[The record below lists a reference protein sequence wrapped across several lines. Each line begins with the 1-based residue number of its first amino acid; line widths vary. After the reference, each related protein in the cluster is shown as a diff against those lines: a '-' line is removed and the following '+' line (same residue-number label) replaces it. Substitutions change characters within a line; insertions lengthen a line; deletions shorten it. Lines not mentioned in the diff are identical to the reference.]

1 MTIAACEKEISGVHL
16 IIVLYTEVIIV
27 AIKTRAQIQRKL
39 DKINERLE
47 WYYEKEKALLTDG
60 GVQSYTIGGRSVS
73 RYQYSLNIKSQI
85 EDLENERDELEN
97 LLAGIRPRKA
107 IGIVPRDW

>member
-1 MTIAACEKEISGVHL
+1 M
-16 IIVLYTEVIIV
+16 

-39 DKINERLE
+39 DKINERLDY
-47 WYYEKEKALLTDG
+47 YYEKEKALLTEG

-107 IGIVPRDW
+107 IGVVPRDW